1 MRSTI
6 AGTTLPVLRVM
17 LDDGERLIA
26 ETGELSW
33 KTPNVDLATTTS
45 GAGNAG
51 FFGAMRRSLAGGGL
65 FMTEFTARGGPGLV
79 AFAAKIP
86 GAIVEHAVGGGRS
99 MLVHRHGFLCAT
111 PGVTLD
117 LAFQRSL
124 GAGIFGGDGFR
135 LQKVSGQGMF
145 WSMLGGEVI
154 PHDLAPGEA
163 VDVHPGLVGMFE
175 DTVSFDITMLPG
187 IRNKLFGGDGFFL
200 ARLTGPGRVWL
211 QTLTAPGLAHALAP
225 YLGME
230 GVTATAEGSLLG
242 AAVSGLIR
250 HVRK

>member
-1 MRSTI
+1 MRTTI
-6 AGTTLPVLRVM
+6 DGTILPVLRVM
-17 LDDGERLIA
+17 LEAGERLIA

-33 KTPNVDLATTTS
+33 KTPNVALSTTLS
-45 GAGNAG
+45 GAGAG
-51 FFGAMRRSLAGGGL
+51 GVFGAVRRSLAGGGL
-65 FMTEFTARGGPGLV
+65 FMTEFTAQGGPGLV
-79 AFAAKIP
+79 AFAAKVP
-86 GAIVEHAVGGGRS
+86 GQILEHQVGGGRA

-117 LAFQRSL
+117 LALQRSL

-135 LQKVSGQGMF
+135 LQRVAGQGTF
-145 WSMLGGEVI
+145 WSMLGGEIV

-211 QTLTAPGLAHALAP
+211 QTLTMPGLAHTLAP
-225 YLGME
+225 YLR
-230 GVTATAEGSLLG
+230 A
-242 AAVSGLIR
+242 
-250 HVRK
+250 